1 MNKANKSGVP
11 ALRFFEFKNA
21 PVWEE
26 KKLEDICD
34 VNPTINKLPHSF
46 IYVDLES
53 VVTGK
58 LLQENEI
65 QKESAPSR
73 AQRLLSKGDVIY
85 QTVRPY
91 QKNNLF
97 FNLNNGKDYVASTG
111 YAQLRAF
118 ESNSFLYQLIHIDTF
133 VNKVLEQSTGSNYPA
148 INSKDLAKINIF
160 IPKPKEQQKIADFL
174 TSLDDLIT
182 AQSQK
187 VDSLKQ
193 HKKGLMQQLFPQ
205 ADTNLPKLRFPDFK
219 NSPVWQ
225 EKKLECVINFYNGKA
240 HEKNIVEHGKYIV
253 VNSKFIS
260 TNGTVKKYTN
270 NPKLLANTGDIV
282 MVMSDVPNGKA
293 IAKCFRIN
301 QENYYTINQ
310 RICLLKP
317 IKNNSNFL
325 FFILNRN
332 KYYLNFDDGVK
343 QTNLKNNDVLNC
355 PLNIPELPEQQKIA
369 DCLTSLDDLITAQSQ
384 KIETLQQH
392 KKGLMQQLFPNN
404 ETSL

>member
-11 ALRFFEFKNA
+11 ALRFPEFKNA

-26 KKLEDICD
+26 KKLEDVAD
-34 VNPTINKLPHSF
+34 RYDNLRVPVTTIDRVSGCTPYYGANGIQDYVKGYTHDGEF
-46 IYVDLES
+46 ILIAEDGANDLKNYPVQYV
-53 VVTGK
+53 
-58 LLQENEI
+58 
-65 QKESAPSR
+65 
-73 AQRLLSKGDVIY
+73 
-85 QTVRPY
+85 
-91 QKNNLF
+91 
-97 FNLNNGKDYVASTG
+97 NGKIWVNNHAHVLQSKKDIANNHFLKFIISQANIEPFLVG
-111 YAQLRAF
+111 GGRAKL
-118 ESNSFLYQLIHIDTF
+118 NAGTMM
-133 VNKVLEQSTGSNYPA
+133 
-148 INSKDLAKINIF
+148 KIKMPF
-160 IPKPKEQQKIADFL
+160 PKLKEQQKIANCL
-174 TSLDDLIT
+174 TALDDLIT

-205 ADTNLPKLRFPDFK
+205 ADTNRPKLRFPDFK
-219 NSPVWQ
+219 NSPKWE
-225 EKKLECVINFYNGKA
+225 EKKLGDIADFYNGKA

-282 MVMSDVPNGKA
+282 MVMSDIPNGKA

-343 QTNLKNNDVLNC
+343 QTNLRNNDVLNC
-355 PLNIPELPEQQKIA
+355 PLNIPKPPEQQKIA
-369 DCLTSLDDLITAQSQ
+369 NCLTSLDDLITAQSQ
-384 KIETLQQH
+384 KIATLQQH
-392 KKGLMQQLFPNN
+392 KKGLMQKLFPEN
-404 ETSL
+404 